1 MSAGLFDGSEKEL
14 LARLV
19 RSLQSHDLAARH
31 ALEHFSHRL
40 RSRAQF
46 LFEQHFPHFVEQAV
60 PNSIES
66 PKSRPILSF
75 SWEKLLIRF
84 TAAVLTFAGL
94 LYLLRFEVDNL
105 GA

>member
-1 MSAGLFDGSEKEL
+1 MA
-14 LARLV
+14 ART
-19 RSLQSHDLAARH
+19 RQERWTRDKTYQRDLAERH
-31 ALEHFSHRL
+31 ALEHFSHLL

-46 LFEQHFPHFVEQAV
+46 LFQQHFPHFVEQAV

-94 LYLLRFEVDNL
+94 LYLLRFEHVDNL